1 MDDYGLGDNPDVL
14 CSFADALYVS
24 FRWADCFAITS
35 RLANGLMRLTICFY
49 LSLVVG

>member
-1 MDDYGLGDNPDVL
+1 MDDYGLRDNPDVL
-14 CSFADALYVS
+14 YSFADALYVS

-35 RLANGLMRLTICFY
+35 RLENWSHEALSSY